1 MIVEYIDIRPP
12 SEEEELIESIEQEQS
27 EHQRILDEIAVTERE
42 REQWEQEEMSLE
54 DDSDLGKNFD
64 IPKEAEDDDYVE
76 YIEEDEMDD

>member
-27 EHQRILDEIAVTERE
+27 EHQRILDEIAVAERE
-42 REQWEQEEMSLE
+42 REQWEQEEMRL
-54 DDSDLGKNFD
+54 DSDMGKKFD

-76 YIEEDEMDD
+76 YEMDDEK